1 MDQTAVKKLRVL
13 AQTNDDVFAPAMF
26 KHLQQI
32 CMVKDH
38 AKLVLRSDADP
49 AALTGSGAG
58 CKWLVVI
65 DDFYSEYRTTM
76 EQVYHC
82 RVDFEAGWRAF
93 KKLVDDAAEA
103 AQKAK
108 DDAAAK
114 AADAKVPQTGDF
126 VKLTKARHHRD
137 ATYKV
142 INGQHYESCIQRVD
156 QFGCLIGYSSW
167 FKTADLTKVK
177 VSKLMQ
183 SRSAT

>member
-32 CMVKDH
+32 CMVKD
-38 AKLVLRSDADP
+38 L
-49 AALTGSGAG
+49 
-58 CKWLVVI
+58 
-65 DDFYSEYRTTM
+65 
-76 EQVYHC
+76 
-82 RVDFEAGWRAF
+82 
-93 KKLVDDAAEA
+93 
-103 AQKAK
+103 
-108 DDAAAK
+108 
-114 AADAKVPQTGDF
+114 